1 MRGMSIKPD
10 AQEYGNLGQQ
20 GQKQGHN
27 GVARAKKGLI
37 TFRELGLPDLRGLD
51 SKFRLDPAPE
61 IEAGESMEDA
71 LALLEFYMGFVEPDR
86 IFVPKNTLIGTLH
99 ILRSNLKHIVE
110 KRLDA
115 RERYTLLA
123 LDTLENPYE
132 IWETLYDD
140 EQVRYLFI
148 GTYRQKQQML
158 VVVAPWDGKVLWNFM
173 HTDAKSLT
181 NIGREFCCINGIKKA
196 AINSWRL

>member
-1 MRGMSIKPD
+1 
-10 AQEYGNLGQQ
+10 
-20 GQKQGHN
+20 
-27 GVARAKKGLI
+27 
-37 TFRELGLPDLRGLD
+37 
-51 SKFRLDPAPE
+51 
-61 IEAGESMEDA
+61 MEDA
-71 LALLEFYMGFVEPDR
+71 LALLEFYMGFMEPDR
-86 IFVPKNTLIGTLH
+86 LFVPKDTLIGTLH

-173 HTDAKSLT
+173 HTDAKSL
-181 NIGREFCCINGIKKA
+181 NKHRQGILLYK
-196 AINSWRL
+196 RH